1 MHCTAIFGKAR
12 QAGSSIHKLLTFFTE
27 LLTEFIRVMF
37 LDLQYNYDV
46 MPWEPNAQ
54 TGVCYQ
60 LELGKHLADVSA
72 KTLASYFSE
81 QKLHLTHD
89 Q

>member
-1 MHCTAIFGKAR
+1 
-12 QAGSSIHKLLTFFTE
+12 
-27 LLTEFIRVMF
+27 MF

-46 MPWEPNAQ
+46 IPWELNAQ
-54 TGVCYQ
+54 IGVCYQ
-60 LELGKHLADVSA
+60 LELGKHLADVV

-81 QKLHLTHD
+81 QKLHLIYD

>member
-1 MHCTAIFGKAR
+1 MY
-12 QAGSSIHKLLTFFTE
+12 
-27 LLTEFIRVMF
+27 

-46 MPWEPNAQ
+46 IPWEPNAQ

-60 LELGKHLADVSA
+60 LELGKHLADVST
-72 KTLASYFSE
+72 KTFASYFSK
-81 QKLHLTHD
+81 QKLHLIYD